1 VRTIMVIGANGF
13 LGSSIVN
20 YFGKKHKVI
29 ALFNKHILRFPG
41 TTHFN
46 YNLSD
51 RDYMKRIISLT
62 KPDTIIYCAGIND
75 FVECAKNQRMAE
87 AVNSYGPTLISSA
100 ADTVQHRFIYLS
112 TAFVYDGKRGNYL
125 ETDVV
130 LPQSAFGKYK
140 LAGENYVRSKF
151 MTYTVMRLSPVY
163 GLGTIYHPSQFDQI
177 RMKLQRGERVELP
190 QNEMHSFLFVD
201 IAMRG
206 LEWVITQESRNRTY
220 NLGGLTKVTWF
231 DFGKLIAES
240 FGFNPDLV
248 MPAKGNFEEDVDFS
262 LNGTDLVRLSQ
273 VDPLIM
279 EQGLD
284 LLKQQLIRR

>member
-1 VRTIMVIGANGF
+1 
-13 LGSSIVN
+13 
-20 YFGKKHKVI
+20 
-29 ALFNKHILRFPG
+29 
-41 TTHFN
+41 
-46 YNLSD
+46 
-51 RDYMKRIISLT
+51 
-62 KPDTIIYCAGIND
+62 
-75 FVECAKNQRMAE
+75 
-87 AVNSYGPTLISSA
+87 
-100 ADTVQHRFIYLS
+100 
-112 TAFVYDGKRGNYL
+112 
-125 ETDVV
+125 
-130 LPQSAFGKYK
+130 
-140 LAGENYVRSKF
+140 
-151 MTYTVMRLSPVY
+151 
-163 GLGTIYHPSQFDQI
+163 
-177 RMKLQRGERVELP
+177 MKLQRGERVELP